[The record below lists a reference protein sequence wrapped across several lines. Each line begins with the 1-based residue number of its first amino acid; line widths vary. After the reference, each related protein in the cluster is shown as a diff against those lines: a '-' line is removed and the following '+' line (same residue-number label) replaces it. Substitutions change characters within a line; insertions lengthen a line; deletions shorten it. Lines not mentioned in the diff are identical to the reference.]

1 MTLTMKDIT
10 NACAVF
16 NRFKYEAGPYG
27 VTIPPPGSKGFARGD
42 YVRIEPLS
50 GIASP
55 GRWRIKQLPRGEP
68 ISGVISTKRQL
79 RTALLEWLAEVEY
92 GPRPPP
98 RDGYTIYAHDN
109 RVRTSI
115 GMANAIVWSYR
126 KIRVANRRLVM
137 SKTRKAAP

>member
-1 MTLTMKDIT
+1 MKDIT
-10 NACAVF
+10 AACAAL

-27 VTIPPPGSKGFARGD
+27 VTVPPPGSRGVMTHE

-50 GIASP
+50 GIAGP
-55 GRWRIKQLPRGEP
+55 GRWRIKQLPGGEP

-79 RTALLEWLAEVEY
+79 RTALLEWLAEDGY

-98 RDGYTIYAHDN
+98 RDGYMVYAHDN
-109 RVRTSI
+109 GVRTSM

-126 KIRVANRRLVM
+126 KKR
-137 SKTRKAAP
+137 P

>member
-1 MTLTMKDIT
+1 VTRGLTMKDIT
-10 NACAVF
+10 NACAAL

-27 VTIPPPGSKGFARGD
+27 VTSPPPGSKGIARDG

-50 GIASP
+50 GIAGP
-55 GRWRIKQLPRGEP
+55 GRWRIKRLPSGEP

-79 RTALLEWLAEVEY
+79 RTALLEWRAEEEY

-109 RVRTSI
+109 NVRTSI

-126 KIRVANRRLVM
+126 KKLKRAFR
-137 SKTRKAAP
+137 PGEH